1 MQLVSKQARTR
12 NIVAVTTKIGG
23 TGALCLL
30 GAGLMASHSM
40 AAEAPIA
47 LASPVSAL
55 TPQSSPL
62 ISLDFTRAAVSDILT
77 MIGREGNVDIIIGED
92 VNGTLKSVHL
102 TDKTADQAIR
112 MVAQSSGVPWRKLDA
127 RTYSVGQAAGSST
140 QNAPN
145 VGTDSSQENMAVP
158 DSSGSSGLEVPLLKL
173 RPKAADESTTLT
185 AVDLRNVKPTVMA
198 YWLDPVNQ
206 PKPIQ
211 FQKSDERAKYE
222 GDRYKNLKSMSPTK
236 LMERQD
242 DGEPSSSSSPEAPA
256 WAQPGS
262 GYLPF
267 NPYKQSQRQTG
278 GGSTGG
284 GGGGS
289 GGAGGGSGSSN
300 QDIPASA
307 AATVAL
313 PQGVDNIV
321 AIDAQNVLLVRGT
334 DEGLD
339 RIREIISV
347 LDRPIPQVE
356 IETRFVQITTQDANT
371 FGISFTRI
379 PGQTIGSG
387 TTVIGNPQDIGGN
400 FTGGIAVNFTTGQ
413 INVGLQAAINQ
424 GRAKVVNAPRV
435 TTFNNLTAQVVSIN
449 TIVIPTQESVIIP
462 NGIGSPIVTQRTIY
476 TSQVSGVVLTAI
488 PTVNRDGTITLS
500 LQPLVLTA
508 APSTVANSP
517 FPDISSQ
524 EINTS
529 ANIKDGDT
537 LAIGGLRTLQ
547 QRDSRGRIP
556 FLSSLPIIGP
566 LFRSRDKR
574 DLELELVIFVT
585 AHIVRNINDPV
596 AGT

>member
-12 NIVAVTTKIGG
+12 NIVAVTTKISGVG
-23 TGALCLL
+23 TLCLL
-30 GAGLMASHSM
+30 GAGLMGSRAV
-40 AAEAPIA
+40 AADAPIA
-47 LASPVSAL
+47 LVPATSTFA
-55 TPQSSPL
+55 PQTSPL

-112 MVAQSSGVPWRKLDA
+112 MVAQSSGMAWKKLDA
-127 RTYSVGQAAGSST
+127 RTYMVGQAAGSST
-140 QNAPN
+140 QSAPN

-158 DSSGSSGLEVPLLKL
+158 DSSGSSGLEVPLLK
-173 RPKAADESTTLT
+173 PQSKSVDDSATTA
-185 AVDLRNVKPTVMA
+185 AVDLRNVKPTIMA
-198 YWLDPVNQ
+198 YWLDPSHQ

-222 GDRYKNLKSMSPTK
+222 GDRFKGIKAMSPSK
-236 LMERQD
+236 LMQRED
-242 DGEPSSSSSPEAPA
+242 VGDSDNSSSPQTPA

-267 NPYKQSQRQTG
+267 NPYTQSSRQTG
-278 GGSTGG
+278 GNTGG
-284 GGGGS
+284 GNSGGG

-300 QDIPASA
+300 QDVPASA

-313 PQGVDNIV
+313 PQGVDNII

-356 IETRFVQITTQDANT
+356 IETRFVQITDSNLDI
-371 FGISFTRI
+371 FGLSFTRL
-379 PGQTIGSG
+379 PTTTTTTASNG
-387 TTVIGNPQDIGGN
+387 TTVAGDPTAGITIGY
-400 FTGGIAVNFTTGQ
+400 TSRQ
-413 INVGLQAAINQ
+413 ITANLAAAINS
-424 GRAKVVNAPRV
+424 GRVKVVSAPRV

-449 TIVIPTQESVIIP
+449 TVTTQITDTILVP
-462 NGIGSPIVTQRTIY
+462 NGVNGSIAVPRT
-476 TSQVSGVVLTAI
+476 TFFSQVSGVVLTVI
-488 PTVNRDGTITLS
+488 PTVNRDGTITMS
-500 LQPLVLTA
+500 LQPLVLTP
-508 APSTVANSP
+508 APPTVRGSL
-517 FPDISSQ
+517 FRDISSQ

-537 LAIGGLRTLQ
+537 LAIGGLRTLSQ
-547 QRDSRGRIP
+547 SDQRGKIP
-556 FLSSLPIIGP
+556 FLGDLPIIGP
-566 LFRSRDKR
+566 LFRSKNKSDV
-574 DLELELVIFVT
+574 EFELVIFVT

>member
-12 NIVAVTTKIGG
+12 NMVAVTTKIGG
-23 TGALCLL
+23 AGTLCLL
-30 GAGLMASHSM
+30 GAGLMGSRAV

-47 LASPVSAL
+47 PVPSASTLA
-55 TPQSSPL
+55 PQTSPL

-92 VNGTLKSVHL
+92 VTGTLKSVHL

-112 MVAQSSGVPWRKLDA
+112 MVAQSSGVAWKKLDA
-127 RTYSVGQAAGSST
+127 RTYMVGQAAGSST
-140 QNAPN
+140 QSAPP
-145 VGTDSSQENMAVP
+145 VGTDPSQENMAVP
-158 DSSGSSGLEVPLLKL
+158 DSSGSSGLEVPLLVK
-173 RPKAADESTTLT
+173 PQSKAVDESSTTT
-185 AVDLRNVKPTVMA
+185 AVDLRNVKPTIMA
-198 YWLDPVNQ
+198 YWLDPAHQ

-222 GDRYKNLKSMSPTK
+222 GDRYKTLKSMSPTK
-236 LMERQD
+236 LMDHQD
-242 DGEPSSSSSPEAPA
+242 DSGDSADNSSPQTPP

-267 NPYKQSQRQTG
+267 NPYTQSQRQTG
-278 GGSTGG
+278 GNTGG
-284 GGGGS
+284 GGGG
-289 GGAGGGSGSSN
+289 GGGGTSN
-300 QDIPASA
+300 KQDILASG

-313 PQGVDNIV
+313 PQGVDNII

-356 IETRFVQITTQDANT
+356 IETRFVQITTQDANR

-379 PGQTIGSG
+379 AGLANDPA
-387 TTVIGNPQDIGGN
+387 TVNTDLN
-400 FTGGIAVNFTTGQ
+400 GGINVNFTSGQ
-413 INVGLQAAINQ
+413 INANLSAAIIQ
-424 GRAKVVNAPRV
+424 GRAKIVNAPRV

-462 NGIGSPIVTQRTIY
+462 NGIGTPIVTTRTIY

-488 PTVNRDGTITLS
+488 PTVNRDGTITMS

-508 APSTVANSP
+508 LPSTVANSP
-517 FPDISSQ
+517 FPDIASQ

-547 QRDSRGRIP
+547 QRNNRGRIP
-556 FLSSLPIIGP
+556 LLGSLPIIGP
-566 LFRSRDKR
+566 LFRSRNKS

-585 AHIVRNINDPV
+585 AHIVRNINEPV

>member
-12 NIVAVTTKIGG
+12 NIVAVTTKISGVG
-23 TGALCLL
+23 TLCLL
-30 GAGLMASHSM
+30 GAGLMGSRAV
-40 AAEAPIA
+40 AADAPIA
-47 LASPVSAL
+47 LVPATSTFA
-55 TPQSSPL
+55 PQTSPL

-92 VNGTLKSVHL
+92 VTGTLKSVHL

-112 MVAQSSGVPWRKLDA
+112 MVAQSSGIAWKKLDA
-127 RTYSVGQAAGSST
+127 RTYMVGQAAGSST

-158 DSSGSSGLEVPLLKL
+158 DSSGSSGLEVPLLK
-173 RPKAADESTTLT
+173 PQSKSVDETSAMA
-185 AVDLRNVKPTVMA
+185 AVDLRNVKPTIMA
-198 YWLDPVNQ
+198 YWLDPSHQ
-206 PKPIQ
+206 PKPVQ

-222 GDRYKNLKSMSPTK
+222 GDRFKGIKAMSPSK
-236 LMERQD
+236 LMQRED
-242 DGEPSSSSSPEAPA
+242 VGDSDNSSSPQTPA

-267 NPYKQSQRQTG
+267 NPYTQSSRQTG
-278 GGSTGG
+278 GNTGG
-284 GGGGS
+284 GNSGGG

-300 QDIPASA
+300 QDVPASA

-313 PQGVDNIV
+313 PQGVDNII

-356 IETRFVQITTQDANT
+356 IETRFVQIQDQNSNL

-379 PGQTIGSG
+379 PNQATTTNGTIVAGDP
-387 TTVIGNPQDIGGN
+387 NA
-400 FTGGIAVNFTTGQ
+400 GISISYTSGQ
-413 INVGLQAAINQ
+413 ITANLNAAITA
-424 GRAKVVNAPRV
+424 GRVKVVSAPRV

-449 TIVIPTQESVIIP
+449 TVTTQITDTILVP
-462 NGIGSPIVTQRTIY
+462 NGVNGSIAVPRT
-476 TSQVSGVVLTAI
+476 TFFSQVSGVVLTVI
-488 PTVNRDGTITLS
+488 PTVNRDGTITMS
-500 LQPLVLTA
+500 LQPLVLT
-508 APSTVANSP
+508 PSPASVKGSLFN
-517 FPDISSQ
+517 DISSQ

-537 LAIGGLRTLQ
+537 LAIGGLRTLSQ
-547 QRDSRGRIP
+547 TNQRGKIP
-556 FLSSLPIIGP
+556 FLGDLPIIGP
-566 LFRSRDKR
+566 LFRSRNRQDR
-574 DLELELVIFVT
+574 EFELVIFVT
-585 AHIVRNINDPV
+585 AHIVRSINDPV
-596 AGT
+596 LGT

>member
-12 NIVAVTTKIGG
+12 NIVAVTTKISGVG
-23 TGALCLL
+23 TLCLL
-30 GAGLMASHSM
+30 GAGLMGSRAV
-40 AAEAPIA
+40 AADAPIA
-47 LASPVSAL
+47 LVPATSTFA
-55 TPQSSPL
+55 PQTSPL

-92 VNGTLKSVHL
+92 VTGTLKSVHL

-112 MVAQSSGVPWRKLDA
+112 MVAQSSGIAWKKLDA
-127 RTYSVGQAAGSST
+127 RTYMVGQAAGSST
-140 QNAPN
+140 QSAPSTN
-145 VGTDSSQENMAVP
+145 TVSTDENLAAP
-158 DSSGSSGLEVPLLKL
+158 DQSGSSGLEVPLLK
-173 RPKAADESTTLT
+173 PQSKSVDEASAMT
-185 AVDLRNVKPTVMA
+185 AVDLRNVKPTIMA
-198 YWLDPVNQ
+198 YWLDPSHQ

-222 GDRYKNLKSMSPTK
+222 GDRFKGIKAMSPSK
-236 LMERQD
+236 LMERED
-242 DGEPSSSSSPEAPA
+242 NGDSAGNSSPQTPA

-267 NPYKQSQRQTG
+267 NPYTQSQRQTG
-278 GGSTGG
+278 GGST

-300 QDIPASA
+300 QDVPASA

-313 PQGVDNIV
+313 PAGVDNII

-356 IETRFVQITTQDANT
+356 IETRFVQIQDQNSNL

-379 PGQTIGSG
+379 PTTATATNGTIVAGDP
-387 TTVIGNPQDIGGN
+387 NA
-400 FTGGIAVNFTTGQ
+400 GISISYTSGQ
-413 INVGLQAAINQ
+413 ITANLNAAITA
-424 GRAKVVNAPRV
+424 GRVKVVSAPRV

-449 TIVIPTQESVIIP
+449 TVTTQITDTILVP
-462 NGIGSPIVTQRTIY
+462 NGVNGSIAVPRT
-476 TSQVSGVVLTAI
+476 TFFSQVSGVVLTVI
-488 PTVNRDGTITLS
+488 PTVNRDGTITMS
-500 LQPLVLTA
+500 LQPLVLT
-508 APSTVANSP
+508 PSPASVKGSLFN
-517 FPDISSQ
+517 DISSQ

-537 LAIGGLRTLQ
+537 LAIGGLRTLSQ
-547 QRDSRGRIP
+547 TNQRGKIP
-556 FLSSLPIIGP
+556 FLGDLPIIGP
-566 LFRSRDKR
+566 LFRSRNRQDR
-574 DLELELVIFVT
+574 EFELVIFVT
-585 AHIVRNINDPV
+585 AHIVRSINDPV
-596 AGT
+596 LGT

>member
-23 TGALCLL
+23 ASTLCLL
-30 GAGLMASHSM
+30 GAGLMGSRAV
-40 AAEAPIA
+40 AADAPIA
-47 LASPVSAL
+47 LVPATSTFA
-55 TPQSSPL
+55 PQTSPL

-92 VNGTLKSVHL
+92 VTGTLKSVHL

-112 MVAQSSGVPWRKLDA
+112 MVAQSSGIAWKKLDA
-127 RTYSVGQAAGSST
+127 RTYMVGQAAGSST

-158 DSSGSSGLEVPLLKL
+158 DSSGSSGLEVPLLVK
-173 RPKAADESTTLT
+173 PQSKSVDETSAMA
-185 AVDLRNVKPTVMA
+185 AVDLRNVKPTIMA
-198 YWLDPVNQ
+198 YWLDPSHQ
-206 PKPIQ
+206 PKPVQ

-222 GDRYKNLKSMSPTK
+222 GDRFKGIKAMSPSK
-236 LMERQD
+236 LMQRED
-242 DGEPSSSSSPEAPA
+242 VGDSDNSSSPQTPA

-267 NPYKQSQRQTG
+267 NPYAQSSRQTG
-278 GGSTGG
+278 GNTGG
-284 GGGGS
+284 GGG

-313 PQGVDNIV
+313 PQGVDNII

-356 IETRFVQITTQDANT
+356 IETRFVQIQDQNSNL

-379 PGQTIGSG
+379 PNRTTGTGG
-387 TTVIGNPQDIGGN
+387 TTGTNGTIVAGDPNA
-400 FTGGIAVNFTTGQ
+400 GISISYTSGQ
-413 INVGLQAAINQ
+413 ITANLNAAISA
-424 GRAKVVNAPRV
+424 GRVKVVSAPRV

-449 TIVIPTQESVIIP
+449 TVTTQITDTILVP
-462 NGIGSPIVTQRTIY
+462 NGVNGSIAVPRT
-476 TSQVSGVVLTAI
+476 TFFSQVSGVVLTVI
-488 PTVNRDGTITLS
+488 PTVNRDGTITMS
-500 LQPLVLTA
+500 LQPLVLT
-508 APSTVANSP
+508 PSPASVKGSLFN
-517 FPDISSQ
+517 DISSQ

-537 LAIGGLRTLQ
+537 LAIGGLRTLSQ
-547 QRDSRGRIP
+547 TNQRGKIP
-556 FLSSLPIIGP
+556 FLGDLPIIGP
-566 LFRSRDKR
+566 LFRSRDR
-574 DLELELVIFVT
+574 QDREFELVIFVT
-585 AHIVRNINDPV
+585 AHIVRSINDPV
-596 AGT
+596 LGT